1 MAKKVDK
8 NGIQAVFSAIKSNL
22 PVKATVKQLKEVAE
36 FYDIKLTGGRKDDII
51 SCIRNSKIKP

>member
-36 FYDIKLTGGRKDDII
+36 FYDIKLTGSRKDDII